1 MNERRRVVPQRF
13 FVFLAVLTAAL
24 SLSALSGCGKK
35 PREPATAQVASQP
48 ERVSPPP
55 APTARTERPPTEN
68 RSDLAALDAGSDILS
83 KSLEALNAES
93 PLADI
98 HFEYDS
104 ANLTNTAR
112 ERLSTHARWLLAY
125 PSIQI
130 LIEGHCDERGT
141 VEYNLALGDR
151 RAQAAYNYLVSLG
164 VPTSRMKTISYGK
177 EFPLDPGHNEE
188 AWVKNRRDRFL
199 ITAK

>member
-1 MNERRRVVPQRF
+1 VPQRF
-13 FVFLAVLTAAL
+13 FVFLPVLTAAL
-24 SLSALSGCGKK
+24 GLAVLSGCGKK
-35 PREPATAQVASQP
+35 PREPASAQVPGQT

-55 APTARTERPPTEN
+55 APTARTERPPKEN

-93 PLADI
+93 PLVDI

-112 ERLSTHARWLLAY
+112 ERLSAHGRWLLAY

-188 AWVKNRRDRFL
+188 AWAKNRRDRFL